1 MKLSDEPQGWDQLQ
15 KMAQREKDPQV
26 LAFIIEKM
34 NRLLDHHEMSVR
46 AETEW
51 PASRGGIS
59 KPAVRIEVQTLH
71 LAE

>member
-1 MKLSDEPQGWDQLQ
+1 MKLSDEPQGWGQLQ
-15 KMAQREKDPQV
+15 RMAQREKDPRV

-34 NRLLDHHEMSVR
+34 NLLLDHHERSVR

-51 PASRGGIS
+51 PAIRGGIS
-59 KPAVRIEVQTLH
+59 EPAVRLEVQTLH